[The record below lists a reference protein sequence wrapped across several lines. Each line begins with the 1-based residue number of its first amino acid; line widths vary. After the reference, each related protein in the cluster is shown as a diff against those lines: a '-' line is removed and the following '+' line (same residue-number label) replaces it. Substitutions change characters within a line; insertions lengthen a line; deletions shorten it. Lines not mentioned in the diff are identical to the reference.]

1 MRKLILTWVLPLLVL
16 DQAVK
21 FYIKLNFTVGKHADF
36 IPGVLE
42 LLFIENEGMA
52 FGWALPGDAG
62 KLLLSGFRI
71 FAAIGIGIYLKRLV
85 KQGMHKGLL
94 ACIALIW
101 AGAIGNIIDGA
112 VYGQLFTRSGWS
124 TLATFAQDGNG
135 YASYMMGNVVDMFH
149 FIVKWPEWMPLW
161 GGKEVF
167 PPIWNIADAAI
178 SVGVFWILIR
188 NKTYFTTARS
198 EDGI

>member
-21 FYIKLNFTVGKHADF
+21 FYIKLNFTLGQHADF

-52 FGWALPGDAG
+52 FGWALPGVAG
-62 KLLLSGFRI
+62 KLILSGFRI
-71 FAAIGIGIYLKRLV
+71 AAAIGIGIYLNLLV
-85 KQGMHKGLL
+85 KQKMHKGLL

-101 AGAIGNIIDGA
+101 AGAIGNIIDGV
-112 VYGQLFTRSGWS
+112 VYGQLFTHSGWS
-124 TLATFAQDGNG
+124 TLATFSEAGNG
-135 YASYMMGNVVDMFH
+135 YSSLMMGNVVDMFH
-149 FIVKWPEWMPLW
+149 FTLKWPEWLPLK

-167 PPIWNIADAAI
+167 PPIWNVADAAI
-178 SVGVFWILIR
+178 SVGVIWILIR
-188 NKTYFTTARS
+188 SKKYFNLGES
-198 EDGI
+198 